1 MGPLF
6 IRVKSDV
13 EGNNVG
19 RASLILTRA
28 RGVSRLPFDL
38 QSPGL

>member
-1 MGPLF
+1 MDPLF

-13 EGNNVG
+13 DGNNVG
-19 RASLILTRA
+19 RASLILTA
-28 RGVSRLPFDL
+28 RGVSRLLFDL